1 MELTLDQ
8 IFSFLEKNEL
18 STPSIELPFSPY
30 LQTFQYEP
38 KKRPIVPT
46 KSHEERENKP
56 LTKVRDNREYPKTV
70 SSNPVSTNPVL
81 SNPVS
86 TTSEP
91 IKTTPEPLV
100 KPVELSRGKTLWE
113 ALVPFVDPTAPLFT
127 ETMKQEASALIFQTI
142 RDTLMEPWA
151 NRCGKPSSVRAC
163 LKALDQPELKI
174 GMDTVSW
181 TVLATLFHY
190 MWDCN
195 LLLKEKQKEIIKGH
209 NCSTTLKIE
218 HSKTEWLVSKI

>member
-8 IFSFLEKNEL
+8 ICSFLEKNEL
-18 STPSIELPFSPY
+18 STPSIEIPLSPY

-46 KSHEERENKP
+46 KSHEERENRPFIKE
-56 LTKVRDNREYPKTV
+56 REKREF
-70 SSNPVSTNPVL
+70 TNPV
-81 SNPVS
+81 
-86 TTSEP
+86 P
-91 IKTTPEPLV
+91 IKPVQVNPSPIIQEAPV
-100 KPVELSRGKTLWE
+100 KPIELSKGKTLWE
-113 ALVPFVDPTAPLFT
+113 ALLPFVDPTVPLFT
-127 ETMKQEASALIFQTI
+127 ETMKQEATAMFFQTI
-142 RDTLMEPWA
+142 RETLMGPWA

-174 GMDTVSW
+174 GMDSVSW

-195 LLLKEKQKEIIKGH
+195 ILLKEKQKEVIKAH
-209 NCSTTLKIE
+209 QCSMTLKIE